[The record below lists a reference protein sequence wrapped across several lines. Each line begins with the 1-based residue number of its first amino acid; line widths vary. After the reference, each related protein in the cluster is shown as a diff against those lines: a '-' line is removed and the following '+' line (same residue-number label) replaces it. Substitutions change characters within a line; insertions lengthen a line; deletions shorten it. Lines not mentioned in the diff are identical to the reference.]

1 MPCACVT
8 FNQKPPPNFGTDTP
22 TCNTHLVHIVH
33 VKVSLATV
41 AYSFVPCPWVIWLRG
56 IAAPGAVEII
66 AHTKLL
72 TQVRKV
78 RVVAISPF
86 FLAAWIN

>member
-1 MPCACVT
+1 MCHSDQRKRSILILEVAIALLVRDTSVLLAIKT
-8 FNQKPPPNFGTDTP
+8 F
-22 TCNTHLVHIVH
+22 
-33 VKVSLATV
+33 S
-41 AYSFVPCPWVIWLRG
+41 

-72 TQVRKV
+72 TQVRKA